1 MIMNI
6 VYLADYPQHIP
17 TLAAWHHAQ
26 WGHLNPGSTAEGRA
40 ERLSQQILHTGI
52 PTTLI
57 AVEDDTMLGSAS
69 LVKNDLDTHPALV
82 PFLASVYVAP
92 AYRGRGIASALVQ
105 RIMDE
110 TRQLGLPTLYLI
122 TPDQQRLYGRLGW
135 TALEQVNY
143 RGESVTLMT
152 VTCASSANGL

>member
-1 MIMNI
+1 MNI
-6 VYLADYPQHIP
+6 AYLTDYPQHIP

-26 WGHLNPGSTAEGRA
+26 WGHLNPGATADGRA
-40 ERLSQQILHTGI
+40 ERLRQQIVRTGI

-57 AVEDDTMLGSAS
+57 AVEDDAVLGSAS
-69 LVKNDLDTHPALV
+69 LVENDLDTHPHLM

-92 AYRGRGIASALVQ
+92 AYRKRGIASALVQ

-110 TRQLGLPTLYLI
+110 TKQLGLPLLYLI

-135 TALEQVNY
+135 SELEEVAY
-143 RGESVTLMT
+143 RGETVTLMA
-152 VTCASSANGL
+152 VTCATSANGL